1 MNRKMIRLPIN
12 LMIALALLFTSA
24 AFAAPITANA
34 QASPC
39 GDSYVVK
46 SGDTLSGIAVECG
59 VPYAALLDANPK
71 ITNPRLIFPGQ
82 NLMIPDLEDPELEG
96 VIPVTGGPYRIY
108 ILQET
113 KTLSEIVSK
122 LNRSEHAILEVNPHI
137 EDAEEIEAGQ
147 RLYIPPH
154 PAYVIPDTGAA
165 EKIYRVER
173 GDTLFKIAQK
183 YNTSVNDLLLR
194 NPQIFDRHLI
204 FTGQRIA
211 VPDPDADP
219 VPSPAPVPPAGR
231 LILQESFATTGIWFT
246 ADHDRFWIDYVDDGY
261 RIYNDFYN
269 SYVSSVRTFDLADVY
284 VEVDAVRIAGPETGY
299 YGVVS
304 RWEDIHNY
312 YAFVISSDG
321 FYGIVRVEDGQPQFL
336 AQGLD
341 RSGLIN
347 LNDSNRIG
355 GAIEDKTL
363 TLYVNGEALLQVE
376 DETFETGAVG
386 LMVGT
391 RPVAGVEVHFDDLH
405 LYLP

>member
-1 MNRKMIRLPIN
+1 MNRKILKLPIN
-12 LMIALALLFTSA
+12 LMIALALLLTST
-24 AFAAPITANA
+24 AFAAPNTANA

-39 GDSYVVK
+39 GDSYMVK
-46 SGDTLSGIAVECG
+46 SGDTLSGIAVECE
-59 VPYAALLDANPK
+59 VPYAALLAANPK

-82 NLMIPDLEDPELEG
+82 NLTIPDLDAPEFED

-108 ILQET
+108 TLQET
-113 KTLSEIVSK
+113 KMLSEIASK
-122 LNRSEHAILEVNPHI
+122 LNRSEHALLEANLQI

-154 PAYVIPDTGAA
+154 PAYVIPDTGAV

-183 YNTSVNDLLLR
+183 YGTTVNDLLLR

-211 VPDPDADP
+211 VPDPDADL
-219 VPSPAPVPPAGR
+219 SQIPAPVPPAGR
-231 LILQESFATTGIWFT
+231 LIMRESFSTPDIWFT
-246 ADHDRFWIDYVDDGY
+246 ADHERFWIDYVDDGY

-269 SYVSSVRTFDLADVY
+269 SYVSSVRTFDLDDVY
-284 VEVDAVRIAGPETGY
+284 VEVDAVLVSGSETGY

-304 RWEDIHNY
+304 RWEDLHNY

-355 GAIEDKTL
+355 GASEDQTL
-363 TLYVNGEALLQVE
+363 TLYVNGKGLLQVE

-391 RPVAGVEVHFDDLH
+391 RPVAGVEVHFDDFH
-405 LYLP
+405 VYVP

>member
-1 MNRKMIRLPIN
+1 MNRKMIKFPMN
-12 LMIALALLFTSA
+12 MMIALALLLSST
-24 AFAAPITANA
+24 AFAAPATADA
-34 QASPC
+34 QAGPC
-39 GDSYVVK
+39 GDSYVVQ
-46 SGDTLSGIAVECG
+46 SGDTLSGIAVECE
-59 VPYAALLDANPK
+59 VPYTTLLAANPK
-71 ITNPRLIFPGQ
+71 ITNPSRIFPGQ
-82 NLMIPDLEDPELEG
+82 RLVIPDLDD
-96 VIPVTGGPYRIY
+96 VIPITGGPYRIY
-108 ILQET
+108 ILQES
-113 KTLSEIVSK
+113 KTLSEIASH
-122 LNRSEHAILEVNPHI
+122 LNRSEQAILEVNPHI

-154 PAYVIPDTGAA
+154 PAYVIPDTGTA

-173 GDTLFKIAQK
+173 GDTLFKIAQE
-183 YNTSVNDLLLR
+183 YNTTVNDLLLR

-211 VPDPDADP
+211 VPDPEAD
-219 VPSPAPVPPAGR
+219 VAPSPAPVPPAGR
-231 LILQESFATTGIWFT
+231 LILRESFATTGIWFT

-391 RPVAGVEVHFDDLH
+391 RPVSGVEVHFDDLH
-405 LYLP
+405 LYVP